1 MHPCVAG
8 DELQRHLATQLALL
22 GRACD
27 YVCLS
32 AARLQAT
39 QVNLQVMMLQVQRMV
54 FESGRWHGAAGFAHA
69 VGAAALVQTRHLKTM
84 PSAAEARLKMIRW
97 LWEGQ
102 DDALRFGP
110 AQAFLGL
117 RGWMSYGSEMKAV
130 VSPFAAACT
139 AVTQLA
145 MSLMTEEC
153 TLDEYIESLTM
164 YASNA
169 CTEVLSDIEHQL
181 ERTLHG
187 PYEKVAKKVA
197 RLTEESDPSSPRE
210 ADAVTSLSEADE
222 VIRTALGLLQEA
234 SPALATAKVGLE
246 KLGRFLDKVCHCT
259 SLSRPMWHL
268 INWVARATTRL
279 ASLHAPLP
287 MPECRFCGMRH

>member
-39 QVNLQVMMLQVQRMV
+39 QDDLQVMMLQVQRMV

-181 ERTLHG
+181 ERSLHG
-187 PYEKVAKKVA
+187 PYEKVAPLVA
-197 RLTEESDPSSPRE
+197 RLTEESDPS
-210 ADAVTSLSEADE
+210 ALSKVNGD
-222 VIRTALGLLQEA
+222 IRTALGLLQEA
-234 SPALATAKVGLE
+234 SPALAKAKAGLE
-246 KLGRFLDKVCHCT
+246 KLGRFLDKVCQCHLPFSPHVAPDQLGGPRDY
-259 SLSRPMWHL
+259 SLGFSPRSPSHARMPFLWHAAL
-268 INWVARATTRL
+268 IL
-279 ASLHAPLP
+279 
-287 MPECRFCGMRH
+287 

>member
-181 ERTLHG
+181 ERSLHG
-187 PYEKVAKKVA
+187 PYEKVAPLVA
-197 RLTEESDPSSPRE
+197 RLTEESDPS
-210 ADAVTSLSEADE
+210 ALSKVNGD
-222 VIRTALGLLQEA
+222 IRTALGLLQEA
-234 SPALATAKVGLE
+234 SPALAKAKAGLE
-246 KLGRFLDKVCHCT
+246 KLGRFLDKVCQCHLPFSPHVADQLGGPRDY
-259 SLSRPMWHL
+259 SLGFSPRSPSHARMPFLWHAAL
-268 INWVARATTRL
+268 IL
-279 ASLHAPLP
+279 
-287 MPECRFCGMRH
+287 

>member
-22 GRACD
+22 GRSCD

-39 QVNLQVMMLQVQRMV
+39 QDDLHVMMLQVQRMV

-69 VGAAALVQTRHLKTM
+69 VGAAALVQTRHLQTM

-187 PYEKVAKKVA
+187 PYEKVAPLVA
-197 RLTEESDPSSPRE
+197 RLTEESDPS
-210 ADAVTSLSEADE
+210 ALSKVNGD
-222 VIRTALGLLQEA
+222 IRTALGLLQEA
-234 SPALATAKVGLE
+234 SPALATAKAGLE
-246 KLGRFLDKVCHCT
+246 KLGRFLDKVCHCHLPFSPHVADQLGGPRDY
-259 SLSRPMWHL
+259 SLGFSPRSPSHARMPFLWHAAL
-268 INWVARATTRL
+268 IL
-279 ASLHAPLP
+279 
-287 MPECRFCGMRH
+287 

>member
-1 MHPCVAG
+1 
-8 DELQRHLATQLALL
+8 
-22 GRACD
+22 
-27 YVCLS
+27 
-32 AARLQAT
+32 
-39 QVNLQVMMLQVQRMV
+39 MLQVQRMV

>member
-1 MHPCVAG
+1 
-8 DELQRHLATQLALL
+8 
-22 GRACD
+22 
-27 YVCLS
+27 
-32 AARLQAT
+32 
-39 QVNLQVMMLQVQRMV
+39 MMLQVQRMV

-69 VGAAALVQTRHLKTM
+69 VGAAALVQTRHLQTM

-102 DDALRFGP
+102 DDASHLGP

-268 INWVARATTRL
+268 INWVGRATTRL

>member
-39 QVNLQVMMLQVQRMV
+39 QDDLHVMMLQVQRMV

-69 VGAAALVQTRHLKTM
+69 VGAAALVQTRHLQTM

-102 DDALRFGP
+102 DDASHLGP

-197 RLTEESDPSSPRE
+197 RLTEESDPS
-210 ADAVTSLSEADE
+210 ALSTVNGD
-222 VIRTALGLLQEA
+222 IRTVLGLLQEA

-246 KLGRFLDKVCHCT
+246 KLGRFLDKVCQCHLVFSPHVADQLGGT
-259 SLSRPMWHL
+259 RDYSLGFSPRSPSHARMPFLWHAAL
-268 INWVARATTRL
+268 IL
-279 ASLHAPLP
+279 
-287 MPECRFCGMRH
+287 

>member
-39 QVNLQVMMLQVQRMV
+39 QDDLHVMMLQVQRMV

-69 VGAAALVQTRHLKTM
+69 VGAAALVQTRHLQTM

-197 RLTEESDPSSPRE
+197 RLTEESDPS
-210 ADAVTSLSEADE
+210 ALSKVNGD
-222 VIRTALGLLQEA
+222 IRTALGLLQEA
-234 SPALATAKVGLE
+234 SPALATAKAGLE